1 MFIYKNF
8 GEAGKRTDLGT
19 LSLNYLS
26 TAVLDEL
33 NVQLSPFNYMLKD
46 VKAKYPALTRKFIEA
61 EAETDD
67 QLLKDYQ
74 MIQYDILNGR
84 RWSDDNEFYQT
95 K

>member
-1 MFIYKNF
+1 MSKAAIAIEY
-8 GEAGKRTDLGT
+8 LGAIIVEPRKQ
-19 LSLNYLS
+19 YLS
-26 TAVLDEL
+26 A
-33 NVQLSPFNYMLKD
+33 D